1 MKTATLMNSSLC
13 DDGVHLRTAEGGE
26 ATGGPTAVAAS
37 RRPPPSSTIT
47 KTKKVAAVAAV
58 IERER
63 GGRGERGGLDRRRRS
78 RPTAAAST
86 LAPYDGDRATAVTR
100 ETTAAAAAAAA
111 VGSLEDPDAAGAGHS
126 FPVGTMSSK
135 DARHPSLSLSL
146 SSLFAL
152 SSVSLH
158 LPSGDCQSQSCTS
171 LRPTGRRHGV
181 DLSSLHFMFIT
192 LLGSLLFRLQN

>member
-1 MKTATLMNSSLC
+1 M
-13 DDGVHLRTAEGGE
+13 DRRGDGRERRAGR
-26 ATGGPTAVAAS
+26 PTAVAAS

-146 SSLFAL
+146 LPLCPLL
-152 SSVSLH
+152 SFTSPSVRRLSVTELH
-158 LPSGDCQSQSCTS
+158 EFEADGTETRSGLIESPLYVYYSFGVSPLQASE
-171 LRPTGRRHGV
+171 LRA
-181 DLSSLHFMFIT
+181 
-192 LLGSLLFRLQN
+192 

>member
-1 MKTATLMNSSLC
+1 MTE
-13 DDGVHLRTAEGGE
+13 DGSIYGPQRRRAR
-26 ATGGPTAVAAS
+26 APGGPADGGGCFTETTAVVDDYENEEG
-37 RRPPPSSTIT
+37 RG
-47 KTKKVAAVAAV
+47 AAVAAV

-100 ETTAAAAAAAA
+100 ETAAAAA

-146 SSLFAL
+146 SPPS
-152 SSVSLH
+152 
-158 LPSGDCQSQSCTS
+158 LPSPQFHFTF
-171 LRPTGRRHGV
+171 RPEIVSHRAARV
-181 DLSSLHFMFIT
+181 
-192 LLGSLLFRLQN
+192 

>member
-1 MKTATLMNSSLC
+1 M
-13 DDGVHLRTAEGGE
+13 DRRGDGRGRRAGR
-26 ATGGPTAVAAS
+26 PTAVAAS

-100 ETTAAAAAAAA
+100 ETTAAAAA

-126 FPVGTMSSK
+126 FPVGTMSSE
-135 DARHPSLSLSL
+135 DARHPSLSLSPP
-146 SSLFAL
+146 S
-152 SSVSLH
+152 
-158 LPSGDCQSQSCTS
+158 LPSPQFHFTF
-171 LRPTGRRHGV
+171 RPEIVSHRAARV
-181 DLSSLHFMFIT
+181 
-192 LLGSLLFRLQN
+192 

>member
-1 MKTATLMNSSLC
+1 MS
-13 DDGVHLRTAEGGE
+13 E
-26 ATGGPTAVAAS
+26 
-37 RRPPPSSTIT
+37 
-47 KTKKVAAVAAV
+47 
-58 IERER
+58 
-63 GGRGERGGLDRRRRS
+63 GGLDRRRRS

-100 ETTAAAAAAAA
+100 ETTTAAAAA

-158 LPSGDCQSQSCTS
+158 LPTRDCQSQTEHEFEADGTETRSGLIES
-171 LRPTGRRHGV
+171 PLYVYYSFGVSPLQASELRA
-181 DLSSLHFMFIT
+181 
-192 LLGSLLFRLQN
+192 